1 MDETLKLIEL
11 AHQGDK
17 AARDRL
23 VTDNMGLIWSIV
35 KRFAGRGYEQE
46 DLFQIGS
53 IGLIKA
59 IDKFDLNYQVRFS
72 TYAVPMISGEIRRF
86 LRDDGM
92 IKVSRSLKELA
103 GKVFLVKEELSDCY
117 GRDPTVEEIAGK
129 LGVSSEEVA
138 ASLEAGA
145 QVESIYRPLSATE
158 GEKGV
163 LMDKLEEKSE
173 AQEQLL
179 NRLTLEKV
187 MKDLAPQEKE
197 LILRRYLGL
206 PWLIDE
212 TERLYI
218 REFVKEDAENI
229 PEEEYGK
236 EEEIFRDPDK
246 LEVYIKN
253 QYGFYEYGTW
263 AVLKKSPSLLI
274 GMAGVS
280 NPNLP
285 ETALQALPTLP
296 DDLCWLELG
305 YHIFKPY
312 RKNGYATEA
321 AKAILSYSH
330 EVLSA
335 RLCAWIEAKNKA
347 SCALA
352 ESLGMEVVKVIS
364 DQTATGWPGAYL
376 LYAEKMQ

>member
-1 MDETLKLIEL
+1 MEIMEL
-11 AHQGDK
+11 LQKAQKGD
-17 AARDRL
+17 RQSRNQIVEENVGL
-23 VTDNMGLIWSIV
+23 VWSIV
-35 KRFAGRGYEQE
+35 KRFAGRGYGQE
-46 DLFQIGS
+46 DIFQIGC

-59 IDKFDLNYQVRFS
+59 IDRFDVQFQVKFS

-117 GRDPTVEEIAGK
+117 GRDPTVEEIAGM

-197 LILRRYLGL
+197 LILRRYFYNQTQM
-206 PWLIDE
+206 E
-212 TERLYI
+212 TAKAL
-218 REFVKEDAENI
+218 
-229 PEEEYGK
+229 
-236 EEEIFRDPDK
+236 
-246 LEVYIKN
+246 
-253 QYGFYEYGTW
+253 
-263 AVLKKSPSLLI
+263 
-274 GMAGVS
+274 GVS
-280 NPNLP
+280 
-285 ETALQALPTLP
+285 QVQVSR
-296 DDLCWLELG
+296 LEKKCL
-305 YHIFKPY
+305 KEL
-312 RKNGYATEA
+312 RKRFEG
-321 AKAILSYSH
+321 
-330 EVLSA
+330 
-335 RLCAWIEAKNKA
+335 
-347 SCALA
+347 
-352 ESLGMEVVKVIS
+352 
-364 DQTATGWPGAYL
+364 
-376 LYAEKMQ
+376 

>member
-1 MDETLKLIEL
+1 MDHTIALIRQS
-11 AHQGDK
+11 HDGDEK
-17 AARDRL
+17 AREQL
-23 VTDNMGLIWSIV
+23 VEENIGLIWCIV
-35 KRFAGRGYEQE
+35 KRFYGRGAEPE

-53 IGLIKA
+53 IGLLKA
-59 IDKFDLNYQVRFS
+59 IDKFDMTYDVKFS
-72 TYAVPMISGEIRRF
+72 TYAVPMISGEIKRF

-197 LILRRYLGL
+197 LILRRYFYNQTQM
-206 PWLIDE
+206 E
-212 TERLYI
+212 TAKAL
-218 REFVKEDAENI
+218 
-229 PEEEYGK
+229 
-236 EEEIFRDPDK
+236 
-246 LEVYIKN
+246 
-253 QYGFYEYGTW
+253 
-263 AVLKKSPSLLI
+263 
-274 GMAGVS
+274 GVS
-280 NPNLP
+280 
-285 ETALQALPTLP
+285 QVQVSR
-296 DDLCWLELG
+296 LEKKCL
-305 YHIFKPY
+305 KEL
-312 RKNGYATEA
+312 RKRFEG
-321 AKAILSYSH
+321 
-330 EVLSA
+330 
-335 RLCAWIEAKNKA
+335 
-347 SCALA
+347 
-352 ESLGMEVVKVIS
+352 
-364 DQTATGWPGAYL
+364 
-376 LYAEKMQ
+376 

>member
-1 MDETLKLIEL
+1 MKQERTLSIEGKEYTLLISDEPQALLEAKASGRAVLGCLDTGNGEG
-11 AHQGDK
+11 ASRDFQGIPYVVPSMEY
-17 AARDRL
+17 
-23 VTDNMGLIWSIV
+23 VT
-35 KRFAGRGYEQE
+35 
-46 DLFQIGS
+46 
-53 IGLIKA
+53 
-59 IDKFDLNYQVRFS
+59 
-72 TYAVPMISGEIRRF
+72 
-86 LRDDGM
+86 
-92 IKVSRSLKELA
+92 
-103 GKVFLVKEELSDCY
+103 EEL
-117 GRDPTVEEIAGK
+117 
-129 LGVSSEEVA
+129 L
-138 ASLEAGA
+138 
-145 QVESIYRPLSATE
+145 
-158 GEKGV
+158 
-163 LMDKLEEKSE
+163 
-173 AQEQLL
+173 
-179 NRLTLEKV
+179 
-187 MKDLAPQEKE
+187 E

-312 RKNGYATEA
+312 RKMAMQQKQLKPFFLIPTKSFLPDSAPGLKQKQGLLRTGRKPWNGSS
-321 AKAILSYSH
+321 KSYF
-330 EVLSA
+330 
-335 RLCAWIEAKNKA
+335 
-347 SCALA
+347 
-352 ESLGMEVVKVIS
+352 
-364 DQTATGWPGAYL
+364 
-376 LYAEKMQ
+376 

>member
-1 MDETLKLIEL
+1 MDETLKMIEL

-17 AARDRL
+17 TARDRL
-23 VTDNMGLIWSIV
+23 VTENLGLVWSIV

-53 IGLIKA
+53 IGLLKA
-59 IDKFDLNYQVRFS
+59 IDKFDLEYQVRFS

-103 GKVFLVKEELSDCY
+103 VKVFALKEQLGEAY

-163 LMDKLEEKSE
+163 LMDKLEEKNM

-187 MKDLAPQEKE
+187 MEDLGDQEKQ
-197 LILRRYLGL
+197 LILCRYFYNQTQT
-206 PWLIDE
+206 E
-212 TERLYI
+212 TA
-218 REFVKEDAENI
+218 K
-229 PEEEYGK
+229 
-236 EEEIFRDPDK
+236 
-246 LEVYIKN
+246 
-253 QYGFYEYGTW
+253 
-263 AVLKKSPSLLI
+263 VL
-274 GMAGVS
+274 GVS
-280 NPNLP
+280 
-285 ETALQALPTLP
+285 QVQVSR
-296 DDLCWLELG
+296 LEKKCL
-305 YHIFKPY
+305 KEL
-312 RKNGYATEA
+312 RKRFEG
-321 AKAILSYSH
+321 
-330 EVLSA
+330 
-335 RLCAWIEAKNKA
+335 
-347 SCALA
+347 
-352 ESLGMEVVKVIS
+352 
-364 DQTATGWPGAYL
+364 
-376 LYAEKMQ
+376 

>member
-1 MDETLKLIEL
+1 MDHTIALIQKSHE
-11 AHQGDK
+11 GDEE
-17 AARDRL
+17 ARAQIVEENTGL
-23 VTDNMGLIWSIV
+23 VWCIV
-35 KRFAGRGYEQE
+35 RRFTGRGTELE

-53 IGLIKA
+53 NGLFKA

-103 GKVFLVKEELSDCY
+103 VKVFSLKEELSDCY

-197 LILRRYLGL
+197 LILRRYFYNQTQM
-206 PWLIDE
+206 E
-212 TERLYI
+212 TAKAL
-218 REFVKEDAENI
+218 
-229 PEEEYGK
+229 
-236 EEEIFRDPDK
+236 
-246 LEVYIKN
+246 
-253 QYGFYEYGTW
+253 
-263 AVLKKSPSLLI
+263 
-274 GMAGVS
+274 GVS
-280 NPNLP
+280 
-285 ETALQALPTLP
+285 QVQVSR
-296 DDLCWLELG
+296 LEKKCL
-305 YHIFKPY
+305 KEL
-312 RKNGYATEA
+312 RKRFEG
-321 AKAILSYSH
+321 
-330 EVLSA
+330 
-335 RLCAWIEAKNKA
+335 
-347 SCALA
+347 
-352 ESLGMEVVKVIS
+352 
-364 DQTATGWPGAYL
+364 
-376 LYAEKMQ
+376 

>member
-53 IGLIKA
+53 IGL
-59 IDKFDLNYQVRFS
+59 
-72 TYAVPMISGEIRRF
+72 
-86 LRDDGM
+86 

-197 LILRRYLGL
+197 LILRRYFYNQTQM
-206 PWLIDE
+206 E
-212 TERLYI
+212 TAKAL
-218 REFVKEDAENI
+218 
-229 PEEEYGK
+229 
-236 EEEIFRDPDK
+236 
-246 LEVYIKN
+246 
-253 QYGFYEYGTW
+253 
-263 AVLKKSPSLLI
+263 
-274 GMAGVS
+274 GVS
-280 NPNLP
+280 
-285 ETALQALPTLP
+285 QVQVSR
-296 DDLCWLELG
+296 LEKKCL
-305 YHIFKPY
+305 KEL
-312 RKNGYATEA
+312 RKRFEG
-321 AKAILSYSH
+321 
-330 EVLSA
+330 
-335 RLCAWIEAKNKA
+335 
-347 SCALA
+347 
-352 ESLGMEVVKVIS
+352 
-364 DQTATGWPGAYL
+364 
-376 LYAEKMQ
+376 

>member
-1 MDETLKLIEL
+1 MDHTINLIQKSHE
-11 AHQGDK
+11 GDEE
-17 AARDRL
+17 ARARL
-23 VTDNMGLIWSIV
+23 VEENAGLVWCIV
-35 KRFAGRGYEQE
+35 KRFHNRGVETE
-46 DLFQIGS
+46 DLFQIGN

-59 IDKFDLNYQVRFS
+59 IDKFDLSYDVKFS
-72 TYAVPMISGEIRRF
+72 TYAVPMISGEIKRF

-197 LILRRYLGL
+197 LILRRYFYNQTQM
-206 PWLIDE
+206 E
-212 TERLYI
+212 TAKAL
-218 REFVKEDAENI
+218 
-229 PEEEYGK
+229 
-236 EEEIFRDPDK
+236 
-246 LEVYIKN
+246 
-253 QYGFYEYGTW
+253 
-263 AVLKKSPSLLI
+263 
-274 GMAGVS
+274 GVS
-280 NPNLP
+280 
-285 ETALQALPTLP
+285 QVQVSR
-296 DDLCWLELG
+296 LEKKCL
-305 YHIFKPY
+305 KEL
-312 RKNGYATEA
+312 RKRFEG
-321 AKAILSYSH
+321 
-330 EVLSA
+330 
-335 RLCAWIEAKNKA
+335 
-347 SCALA
+347 
-352 ESLGMEVVKVIS
+352 
-364 DQTATGWPGAYL
+364 
-376 LYAEKMQ
+376 

>member
-129 LGVSSEEVA
+129 LGRFP
-138 ASLEAGA
+138 GGR
-145 QVESIYRPLSATE
+145 RP
-158 GEKGV
+158 GGV
-163 LMDKLEEKSE
+163 
-173 AQEQLL
+173 
-179 NRLTLEKV
+179 
-187 MKDLAPQEKE
+187 
-197 LILRRYLGL
+197 Y
-206 PWLIDE
+206 
-212 TERLYI
+212 
-218 REFVKEDAENI
+218 
-229 PEEEYGK
+229 
-236 EEEIFRDPDK
+236 
-246 LEVYIKN
+246 
-253 QYGFYEYGTW
+253 
-263 AVLKKSPSLLI
+263 
-274 GMAGVS
+274 
-280 NPNLP
+280 
-285 ETALQALPTLP
+285 LQA
-296 DDLCWLELG
+296 
-305 YHIFKPY
+305 FKRHRR
-312 RKNGYATEA
+312 RKRCFNGQVRR
-321 AKAILSYSH
+321 K
-330 EVLSA
+330 
-335 RLCAWIEAKNKA
+335 K
-347 SCALA
+347 
-352 ESLGMEVVKVIS
+352 
-364 DQTATGWPGAYL
+364 
-376 LYAEKMQ
+376 